1 MKFKAIFLG
10 ILFGSASA
18 YAQDLKTFDEIQA
31 RRQALEARENQIK
44 RNSQNLEVLNQRYGY
59 LVQVQDKII
68 RGQGGLMERMAN
80 WMSKADSILIQFE
93 SASALATSLDQSNVT
108 GSIAKIDAA
117 LKQIVESMVT
127 LEKEGLT
134 IRQSLTDIKSDLATK
149 DGLPVDLKPKYAE
162 FIDALNQQ
170 LATNQRVAAQLESR
184 FSEERLVK
192 FRELM
197 TQVNDFLMNRMKKL
211 LLTYPELQGAI
222 EQARVNMTF
231 VEILYP
237 ILYALDKDSAVIE
250 DHIANRRVATAETEI
265 ANLEKKVSEQIIALK
280 GRNISQQM
288 KSEAE
293 GRLKEVMERV
303 NTKLQESLK
312 KNARYAQ
319 FLIFANSER
328 NLLSADCRDPKRRVF
343 RDCEVLRV
351 LNQVK
356 LVPADVKN
364 WSTEDMA
371 FFEKQLIL
379 VRKGPGLVSGGQVQ

>member
-1 MKFKAIFLG
+1 
-10 ILFGSASA
+10 
-18 YAQDLKTFDEIQA
+18 
-31 RRQALEARENQIK
+31 
-44 RNSQNLEVLNQRYGY
+44 
-59 LVQVQDKII
+59 
-68 RGQGGLMERMAN
+68 
-80 WMSKADSILIQFE
+80 
-93 SASALATSLDQSNVT
+93 
-108 GSIAKIDAA
+108 
-117 LKQIVESMVT
+117 
-127 LEKEGLT
+127 
-134 IRQSLTDIKSDLATK
+134 
-149 DGLPVDLKPKYAE
+149 
-162 FIDALNQQ
+162 
-170 LATNQRVAAQLESR
+170 
-184 FSEERLVK
+184 
-192 FRELM
+192 
-197 TQVNDFLMNRMKKL
+197 MKKL

-222 EQARVNMTF
+222 EQARANMAF

-237 ILYALDKDSAVIE
+237 VLYALDKDSAVIE

-265 ANLEKKVSEQIIALK
+265 ANLEKRVSEQIISLK

-303 NTKLQESLK
+303 NNKLQESLK
-312 KNARYAQ
+312 KNERYAQ

>member
-1 MKFKAIFLG
+1 MKFKAVILS

-31 RRQALEARENQIK
+31 RRQTLEARENQIK

-80 WMSKADSILIQFE
+80 WMSKADSILTQFE

-134 IRQSLTDIKSDLATK
+134 IRQSLTDIKNDLATK
-149 DGLPVDLKPKYAE
+149 DALPVDLKPKYAE

-170 LATNQRVAAQLESR
+170 LATNQRVAAQLENR

-197 TQVNDFLMNRMKKL
+197 TQVNDYLMNRMKKL
-211 LLTYPELQGAI
+211 LLTYPELQGTI
-222 EQARVNMTF
+222 EQARANLAF

-237 ILYALDKDSAVIE
+237 VLYALDKDSAVIE
-250 DHIANRRVATAETEI
+250 DHITNRRVATAESEI
-265 ANLEKKVSEQIIALK
+265 ANLEKKVGDQIISLK

-293 GRLKEVMERV
+293 GRLKEVLERV

-328 NLLSADCRDPKRRVF
+328 NLLSADCRDSKRRVF

-356 LVPADVKN
+356 LVPADVKY

-379 VRKGPGLVSGGQVQ
+379 VRKGPGLVSGGQAK